1 MAGRVLRSSR
11 GRFNGSTKG
20 WGAGRKVTKNS
31 SPEAQ
36 AARKAARKKV
46 AKRVA
51 LGAGLYVGAR
61 VVTNMA
67 VGAHLSRKAVR
78 ASNAS
83 WDDVP
88 W

>member
-1 MAGRVLRSSR
+1 MAGKVLRSSR

-20 WGAGRKVTKNS
+20 WGAGRKVTKNA

-46 AKRVA
+46 AKRIA
-51 LGAGLYVGAR
+51 IGAGAVVATRMVAGA
-61 VVTNMA
+61 A
-67 VGAHLSRKAVR
+67 VGAIATRRMIRS
-78 ASNAS
+78 SNAS